1 MALNKDRKSLKEKPS
16 INIEPINIDTAEG
29 FIYPSPEDQ
38 IQLGSKL
45 NGDKKTDEEI
55 SKNES
60 ELSNKVQQTEKEESE
75 LIEKI
80 EKKDIPSDSG
90 KIRTSLYI
98 KKEYFE
104 KMQLAAENEGVPASA
119 IVMAALKDFFQLHP
133 ELIATKKKSVNWD
146 NI

>member
-45 NGDKKTDEEI
+45 NGDKKTEEEI

-60 ELSNKVQQTEKEESE
+60 ELSNKVQQTEKE
-75 LIEKI
+75 
-80 EKKDIPSDSG
+80 D
-90 KIRTSLYI
+90 R
-98 KKEYFE
+98 
-104 KMQLAAENEGVPASA
+104 
-119 IVMAALKDFFQLHP
+119 
-133 ELIATKKKSVNWD
+133 KSVV
-146 NI
+146 